1 MCHGVCIVQQELML
15 VNYKVPVH
23 TAHEDTTRVVT
34 DKAAAVLVL
43 PALILVK
50 MAQNLSMT
58 VCQFAVMEH
67 SHLRYQSKRLY
78 IFLRLI
84 KIRMFESFWF
94 NSFRCLHLK
103 NIVKMFAF

>member
-15 VNYKVPVH
+15 VNCKVPVR
-23 TAHEDTTRVVT
+23 TAHEDITRVVT
-34 DKAAAVLVL
+34 DKAAAMLVP

-67 SHLRYQSKRLY
+67 SHLRYKSKRFF
-78 IFLRLI
+78 IFI
-84 KIRMFESFWF
+84 FIE
-94 NSFRCLHLK
+94 NY
-103 NIVKMFAF
+103 